1 MIHFQYIEYFV
12 ALAAVPLMIFLY
24 SALIKWKQK
33 TAEKIGD
40 PSLVKELT
48 AQYSS
53 KNFLTK
59 FILFICAFTLCV
71 FAVAGLVTP
80 NGSQKIKRRGIDMM
94 IALDVSKS
102 MLAQDIQPSRLER
115 AKQVISKI
123 IDNSPDD
130 RIGLVIFAGRAYL
143 QMPLTVDHEAAKMYL
158 SAASPDDVP
167 TQGTVIADALRM
179 CEAAF
184 NPKDKTF
191 KSVLLLSDGED
202 HDNDA
207 IKVTK
212 DFAKEGIMVNTIGIG
227 SPQGAPI
234 MDPDTRQYKK
244 DDQGQTVISKLNEKE
259 LSDIAKAGNGIY
271 QLYTNTDAVAANVKN
286 QLANIGKET
295 TTSDSLYM
303 SFEQYFQYFLGG
315 AFILLLIEFFFSEK
329 KKLKKLKNAVALF
342 FFMGLSV
349 WSFAQSPKESIIKG
363 NKSYK
368 ENNFDA
374 AENEYRDALKNSDT
388 NVTANYNLGNVL
400 YRKNNTEEA
409 VKSYDNAIANTKN
422 NSVRQEAFYNKG
434 VAYQK
439 AKKLPECITAYKNAL
454 ILNPNDEDAR
464 QNLQRAL
471 KEQEQ
476 QQKQQP
482 QPQQNKNQNK
492 NQNKDQ
498 NKNQNQNKQDQKKN
512 NEPQQQPS
520 RLSKQDAEEKLKSLL
535 QNEKELQDKLH
546 KIKGAAAPNSP
557 EKDW

>member
-1 MIHFQYIEYFV
+1 M
-12 ALAAVPLMIFLY
+12 
-24 SALIKWKQK
+24 
-33 TAEKIGD
+33 
-40 PSLVKELT
+40 
-48 AQYSS
+48 
-53 KNFLTK
+53 TK
-59 FILFICAFTLCV
+59 FILFVCAFVLCV
-71 FAVAGLVTP
+71 FAVAGLVMP
-80 NGSQKIKRRGIDMM
+80 NGSQKIKRKGTDMM
-94 IALDVSKS
+94 VALDVSKS

-158 SAASPDDVP
+158 SAASPEDVP

-202 HDNDA
+202 HDNEA

-212 DFAKEGIMVNTIGIG
+212 DLAKEGIMVNTIGIG

-234 MDPDTRQYKK
+234 LDPESHQYKK
-244 DDQGQTVISKLNEKE
+244 DDKGQTVISKLNEKE

-271 QLYTNTDAVAANVKN
+271 QLYNNTDAVAANIKD
-286 QLANIGKET
+286 QLSNIGKET

-303 SFEQYFQYFLGG
+303 SFKQYFQYFLGA
-315 AFILLLIEFFFSEK
+315 AFILLLLEFFFSEK
-329 KKLKKLKNAVALF
+329 KKSKIKNAVALF
-342 FFMGLSV
+342 FFVGLSV
-349 WSFAQSPKESIIKG
+349 SSFAQTPKESIVKG
-363 NKSYK
+363 NKAYK
-368 ENNFDA
+368 ENNYTA

-388 NVTANYNLGNVL
+388 NVTASYNLGNVL

-422 NSVRQEAFYNKG
+422 NAVKQEAFYNKG

-471 KEQEQ
+471 KEQQQ
-476 QQKQQP
+476 QQK
-482 QPQQNKNQNK
+482 
-492 NQNKDQ
+492 
-498 NKNQNQNKQDQKKN
+498 
-512 NEPQQQPS
+512 
-520 RLSKQDAEEKLKSLL
+520 
-535 QNEKELQDKLH
+535 
-546 KIKGAAAPNSP
+546 
-557 EKDW
+557 